1 MPFFFLYL
9 LKVSVS
15 LAIVWT
21 FYQLLLRRLTFYNLN
36 RWYLLGYS
44 FLCYFIPL
52 VNIGP
57 VLERGARGEPL
68 IVQYIPAIGEYGV
81 GSAGAGAVATA
92 GKPAGI
98 DVWSVLPVLI
108 VIGAGLLLVRFA
120 VRWFS
125 IRRIRRHGKL
135 VEAGGIRIYHVAG
148 VITPFSFGNAIY
160 INPQLH
166 NEKEWEEIIL
176 HEFVHIRQKHSL
188 DILFAELQCIVGWF
202 NPFTWLVRY
211 SIRQNLEFIADRAVL
226 ENGVDKKGYQY
237 HLLKVVG
244 QSHYRLANN
253 FNFSSLKKRIIMMNK
268 IRSARLHLVKFL
280 FILPLIGVLLV
291 AFRNKYDGLWKGDVY
306 VNTVGIVVDGD
317 SKQPL
322 AGVNVQEKN
331 SGLRTVSDERGFY
344 QLRIPARH
352 DSVRIRVEM
361 NREGYAEHFQES
373 FFPAITVSRGM
384 IINGVLF
391 AKRQKSAFFIDV
403 PVMGKCPDDPGYA
416 DALSAFD
423 VLMQQNKAASHMLMM
438 KKENPEVVLF
448 YTTED
453 KKHQI
458 VFRKGG
464 GVEKYGFPGGPTV
477 EDMEK
482 KYGALPEMM
491 KPGGNTAGAGY
502 LSQWEA
508 ISAAAA
514 KAFHTTNPDVRE
526 VVFPGDSRVITVLVS
541 GRVDM
546 YDMDSDDPKE
556 RPAFEKLYG
565 KLPDCVPAPSHYPA
579 RIGEG
584 RPYSLN
590 LTSRTVPADTG
601 KPMEVSVPSN
611 VLFVV
616 DGVVQPAGFK
626 RDSIPPDKIY
636 AMEVIKGEEAL
647 RLFGEK
653 GANGVIAIMTKAF
666 REKYPPLNAVE
677 IRNPKRTPLYIV
689 DGVEM
694 TDKDALQK
702 IDPAA
707 IESMSVLKDAAA
719 KAVYGE
725 KGANG
730 VILITLKKKAGY
742 QPKMTI
748 YSKDGPMSIMADSIV
763 SKINGEKVTITADRP
778 PGL

>member
-15 LAIVWT
+15 LAIAWT
-21 FYQLLLRRLTFYNLN
+21 FYQLLLRKLTFYNLN

-57 VLERGARGEPL
+57 VLEKGNGGELL
-68 IVQYIPAIGEYGV
+68 IIQYIPAIGEYRV
-81 GSAGAGAVATA
+81 GSAGAGAVTA
-92 GKPAGI
+92 VGRRAGI
-98 DVWSVLPVLI
+98 DVWDALSVLI
-108 VIGAGLLLVRFA
+108 VIGAVLLLLRFA

-125 IRRIRRHGKL
+125 IRRIRRRGKL
-135 VEAGGIRIYHVAG
+135 VEAGGIKIYHVAG

-202 NPFTWLVRY
+202 NPFAWLVRY
-211 SIRQNLEFIADRAVL
+211 SIRQNLEFIADQAVL

-291 AFRNKYDGLWKGDVY
+291 AFRNKYDGLWKGDAY

-322 AGVNVQEKN
+322 AGVSVQEKN
-331 SGLRTVSDERGFY
+331 SGLRTVSDERGY
-344 QLRIPARH
+344 YKLRIPVRH
-352 DSVRIRVEM
+352 DSVRIRIEM
-361 NREGYAEHFQES
+361 NREGYADLVRET
-373 FFPAITVSRGM
+373 FFPVVTVSRGM
-384 IINGVLF
+384 VISGMLLSKNR
-391 AKRQKSAFFIDV
+391 KPTFFIDV
-403 PVMGKCPDDPGYA
+403 PAMGKCPDDPGYA
-416 DALSAFD
+416 DAEAALKESI
-423 VLMQQNKAASHMLMM
+423 QQNVDAIRYLSM
-438 KKENPEVVLF
+438 KKENPEVALF

-453 KKHQI
+453 KKHHV
-458 VFRKGG
+458 VFLTGG
-464 GVEKYGFPGGPTV
+464 RVEKYGFPDGPTV

-482 KYGALPEMM
+482 KYGALPVMM

-541 GRVDM
+541 GRVDV
-546 YDMDSDDPKE
+546 YDMDNDDPKE
-556 RPAFEKLYG
+556 RPAFEKLCG
-565 KLPDCVPAPSHYPA
+565 KLPDCVPAPFHYPA
-579 RIGEG
+579 RIGG
-584 RPYSLN
+584 GKPYTLN
-590 LTSRTVPADTG
+590 LTSRTIPADTARPVG
-601 KPMEVSVPSN
+601 VN
-611 VLFVV
+611 VLFIV
-616 DGVVQPAGFK
+616 DGVVKPSGFK
-626 RDSIPPDKIY
+626 QDSITPDKIY
-636 AMEVIKGEEAL
+636 AVNVIKGEEAL
-647 RLFGEK
+647 QLFGEK
-653 GANGVIAIMTKAF
+653 GANGVIAITTKAF
-666 REKYPPLNAVE
+666 REKHPPLNPVE
-677 IRNPKRTPLYIV
+677 IRSPKANPLYVI
-689 DGVEM
+689 DGVERPE
-694 TDKDALQK
+694 KNALENLNPN
-702 IDPAA
+702 D
-707 IESMSVLKDAAA
+707 IESISILKETEA

-725 KGANG
+725 RGVNG
-730 VILITLKKKAGY
+730 VILIKLKKKTVY
-742 QPKMTI
+742 QPT
-748 YSKDGPMSIMADSIV
+748 GQ
-763 SKINGEKVTITADRP
+763 
-778 PGL
+778 